1 MQRFACCFSPKPNT
15 HSTTTN
21 RFSHPPPPRVL
32 PPSRRSPS
40 SIAASPPSKIEMAF
54 VPSLPLPTLSTSPAA
69 PFRSS
74 KPPCTPARTRVP
86 RASSSSSRP
95 TESVAQV
102 RRAKNPKEL
111 HLLYAVWNAV
121 ASDEGLPSLAPDE
134 LDAASSTV
142 HLIARA
148 PDRSV
153 SGAARLLRTGQN
165 ARLDRVAVLPAWR
178 GRGVGRALVE
188 RLLVLAAP
196 VEGAIYVN
204 ATRGEMGFFSI
215 LGFETLGNDFVDG
228 VVQMRTMVYRTP
240 VCAPASGCV
249 GLHHTSVRVSD
260 IERSLAFYG
269 SLGFAVTDKFV
280 TAGGQRA
287 CYVEG
292 LGTRLEFVEAN
303 DGHGGLSGVQGV
315 PHTGFDR
322 LVFDVTKAC
331 TDLETFLQHLERRN
345 GGMMNVAAQ
354 PAKQVAGSH
363 VVSVA
368 SVYDPD
374 ALPID
379 FIRREAQ
386 VPSELRTKVDW

>member
-1 MQRFACCFSPKPNT
+1 
-15 HSTTTN
+15 
-21 RFSHPPPPRVL
+21 
-32 PPSRRSPS
+32 
-40 SIAASPPSKIEMAF
+40 MAF
-54 VPSLPLPTLSTSPAA
+54 VSPTLPRSGLTRFAAPLVARPRAAAHFSAVPAA
-69 PFRSS
+69 RRA
-74 KPPCTPARTRVP
+74 ARACAHDAP
-86 RASSSSSRP
+86 RAI
-95 TESVAQV
+95 TAAQV
-102 RRAKNPKEL
+102 RRARNPSEL
-111 HLLYAVWNAV
+111 HLLYAVWNRV
-121 ASDEGLPSLAPDE
+121 ASEEGIPPLAPDE
-134 LDAASSTV
+134 VDAESSTV
-142 HLIARA
+142 HLLARA

-153 SGAARLLRTGQN
+153 SGAARLLRVGQN
-165 ARLDRVAVLPAWR
+165 ARLDRVSVVPEWR
-178 GRGVGRALVE
+178 GKGVGRALVE

-196 VEGAIYVN
+196 VDGAIYVN

-240 VCAPASGCV
+240 VCAPAVGCV

-269 SLGFAVTDKFV
+269 SLGFFVTDKYV
-280 TAGGQRA
+280 TNGGQRA

-292 LGTRLEFVEAN
+292 LGTRLEFVEAKN
-303 DGHGGLSGVQGV
+303 GSGGLTGVQGV

-345 GGMMNVAAQ
+345 GGMIDIAAQ
-354 PAKQVAGSH
+354 PAKQVAGAH

-379 FIRREAQ
+379 FIRREAM
-386 VPSELRTKVDW
+386 VPSELRTRVDW